1 MMILVITTH
10 RAPKDVFYER
20 FQSKFPKVR
29 DFFAT
34 LKRSVNLVGIW
45 EIAFYYAT
53 LEAPKIQKY

>member
-1 MMILVITTH
+1 M
-10 RAPKDVFYER
+10 PKDVFYEQ
-20 FQSKFPKVR
+20 FQVKFLKVR

-34 LKRSVNLVGIW
+34 FKRSVNLVGIW